1 MIFAH
6 LLQASSQRYSFE
18 DYRNRFVSK
27 SKDSKPQINE
37 IGLFL
42 VQKHLMRQAFVI
54 DIIM

>member
-1 MIFAH
+1 MIFAY

-27 SKDSKPQINE
+27 SKPQINE

-42 VQKHLMRQAFVI
+42 VQKHLMRQVFVI
-54 DIIM
+54 DVIV